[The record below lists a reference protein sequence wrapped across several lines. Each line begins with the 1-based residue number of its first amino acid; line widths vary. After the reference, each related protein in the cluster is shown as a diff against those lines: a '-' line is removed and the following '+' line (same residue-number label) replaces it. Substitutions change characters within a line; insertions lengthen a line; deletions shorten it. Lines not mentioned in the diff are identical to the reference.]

1 METSTIDHARAVVAA
16 ERNAALDRRLQQRLQ
31 QEEEDQALAR
41 RLQASLEGANRD
53 QHAMIEQA
61 SIAPAIAVVDEEE
74 GSLTDQAL
82 ARRLQQRLQQEEEE
96 DQALARRLQAEAA
109 LEGANPDQHAMIEQA
124 AIAIAVVDDEDR
136 NRDGICPC
144 ERCGGLG
151 HTTAC
156 CPLYSCERD
165 DHPDAVM
172 NLGAVFPVRSAMR
185 VPRCIARHAGYK
197 VRFHTVRV
205 GCGEPST
212 EPSSGGSGP
221 SGPGRL
227 LPLPRAQLR
236 PRSTAMATQ
245 P

>member
-74 GSLTDQAL
+74 GSLTSTIA
-82 ARRLQQRLQQEEEE
+82 
-96 DQALARRLQAEAA
+96 
-109 LEGANPDQHAMIEQA
+109 P
-124 AIAIAVVDDEDR
+124 AIAVVDDEDR

-221 SGPGRL
+221 SGTGRL